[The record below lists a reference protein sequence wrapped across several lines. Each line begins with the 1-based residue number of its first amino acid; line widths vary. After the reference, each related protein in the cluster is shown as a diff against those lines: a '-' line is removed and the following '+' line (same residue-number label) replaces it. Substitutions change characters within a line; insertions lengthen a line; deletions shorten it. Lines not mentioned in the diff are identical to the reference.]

1 VLDRPRAGV
10 LLRPLPLPSASVGA
24 VTARLVL
31 GIESSCD
38 ETAAAVVD
46 ASGLVLSDVI
56 ASQHAVHGPFG
67 GIVPELASR
76 AHVENLVPVLEGAL
90 SAVPGGLGA
99 IDAIA
104 VTAGPGLNGALLVGL
119 SAAKAMAWARGLPL
133 VAVDHLDAHLHA
145 IFLQRGPV
153 REAVPEFPFVALLA
167 SGGHTA
173 LYRVDG
179 PGRRALLGQTR
190 DDAAGEAFDKTAKLL
205 GLGYPGG
212 PRIDALAATGDASRV
227 PLPRPMAQKGSLE
240 LSFSGLKTA
249 VARWVEEHGVPEGA
263 ALADVAAAV
272 QAAIVES
279 LVKKSIAACEQ
290 ENVPRLVLAGGV
302 AANRGLRA
310 RAAELAARRRIA
322 LFVPPPRSCTDNAAM
337 IAWCGF
343 AQLAEGRLAGPELA
357 PYSRS
362 ADVVRGKIRR
372 PRPPRSAP

>member
-1 VLDRPRAGV
+1 M
-10 LLRPLPLPSASVGA
+10 S
-24 VTARLVL
+24 ARLVL

-46 ASGLVLSDVI
+46 ASGLVVSDVI

-67 GIVPELASR
+67 GIVPELAAR
-76 AHVENLVPVLEGAL
+76 AHVQNLVPVLAGAL

-99 IDAIA
+99 IDAVA
-104 VTAGPGLNGALLVGL
+104 VTSGPGLNGALLVGL
-119 SAAKAMAWARGLPL
+119 SAAKAIAWARGLPL
-133 VAVDHLDAHLHA
+133 VAVDHLEAHLHA
-145 IFLQRGPV
+145 IFLRRGDV
-153 REAVPEFPFVALLA
+153 REAAPEFPFVALLA

-179 PGRRALLGQTR
+179 PGRRVLLGQTR

-212 PRIDALAATGDASRV
+212 PRIDALAAIGDASRV

-249 VARWVEEHGVPEGA
+249 VARWVEDHGVPEGA
-263 ALADVAAAV
+263 ALADLSAAI

-279 LVKKSIAACEQ
+279 LVKKALAACEQ
-290 ENVPRLVLAGGV
+290 EQVPRLVLAGGV

-343 AQLAEGRLAGPELA
+343 SGLAEGRLAGPSLA
-357 PYSRS
+357 PFARS

-372 PRPPRSAP
+372 ARPPRSAP